1 MINEQL
7 PEGQRTGLEEQL
19 RSLSPII
26 SAAMEKK
33 AVINLNIYAGDIGQK
48 IDQAEHVM
56 MGLDEKLQMY
66 FKKLLGIEKD
76 NKTLP
81 PEPPKIPDPPK
92 IKEKKATKEMM
103 SRAAKLTLDGGYWK
117 SQRSWTVIYEIYCIW
132 GYRGSINDFLVEANN
147 WPDGVA
153 GRMTCNRDAVE
164 KLRNKYNFSKEVKE
178 WRSKGIPEPY
188 CILGEH
194 LETELQRM
202 AESEGA

>member
-1 MINEQL
+1 MEKDVL
-7 PEGQRTGLEEQL
+7 PEGQRAGLEEQL

-56 MGLDEKLQMY
+56 MGLDEKLQA
-66 FKKLLGIEKD
+66 FIKKLLGVGKD
-76 NKTLP
+76 NKTTP
-81 PEPPKIPDPPK
+81 PDPPN

-103 SRAAKLTLDGGYWK
+103 SRAALITLEGGYWK
-117 SQRSWTVIYEIYCIW
+117 SQRSWSVIYEVYCIW
-132 GYRGSINDFLVEANN
+132 GYKGSVNDFLVEANK

-153 GRMTCNRDAVE
+153 DKMTCNRDAVE
-164 KLRNKYNFSKEVKE
+164 KLRNKYIFSKDIND
-178 WRSKGIPEPY
+178 WRANGIPEPY

-194 LETELQRM
+194 LETELQRIVD
-202 AESEGA
+202 SEGA

>member
-1 MINEQL
+1 MKSTEEM
-7 PEGQRTGLEEQL
+7 PDGQRAGLEEQL

-56 MGLDEKLQMY
+56 WGLDEKLQAL
-66 FKKLLGIEKD
+66 FKKLLGIGKEMKASS
-76 NKTLP
+76 T
-81 PEPPKIPDPPK
+81 DPPK

-103 SRAAKLTLDGGYWK
+103 SRAALLTLEGGYWK
-117 SQRSWTVIYEIYCIW
+117 SQRSWSVIYEVYCIW
-132 GYRGSINDFLVEANN
+132 GYKGSINDFLTEVNG

-153 GRMTCNRDAVE
+153 QRMTCNRDAVE
-164 KLRNKYNFSKEVKE
+164 KLRNKYIFSKDISE
-178 WRSKGIPEPY
+178 WRANGIPEPY
-188 CILGEH
+188 CILAEH

-202 AESEGA
+202 MDSEGP

>member
-1 MINEQL
+1 MDQDVL
-7 PEGQRTGLEEQL
+7 PEGQIAGLEEQL

-56 MGLDEKLQMY
+56 MGLDEKLQTF
-66 FKKLLGIEKD
+66 FKKYLGVVKD
-76 NKTLP
+76 NKTIP
-81 PEPPKIPDPPK
+81 PNPPN

-103 SRAAKLTLDGGYWK
+103 SRAALLTLEGGYWK
-117 SQRSWTVIYEIYCIW
+117 SQRSWSVIYEVYCIW
-132 GYRGSINDFLVEANN
+132 GYKGSVNDFLMEAND

-153 GRMTCNRDAVE
+153 DRMTCNRDAVE
-164 KLRNKYNFSKEVKE
+164 KLRNKYNFSKDVKE
-178 WRSKGIPEPY
+178 WRAKGIPEPY

>member
-56 MGLDEKLQMY
+56 MGLDEKLQTF
-66 FKKLLGIEKD
+66 FKKYLGVVKD
-76 NKTLP
+76 NKTIP
-81 PEPPKIPDPPK
+81 PNPPN

-103 SRAAKLTLDGGYWK
+103 SRAALLTLEGGYWK
-117 SQRSWTVIYEIYCIW
+117 SQRSWSVIYEVYCIW
-132 GYRGSINDFLVEANN
+132 GYKGSVNDFLMEAND

-153 GRMTCNRDAVE
+153 DRMTCNRDAVE
-164 KLRNKYNFSKEVKE
+164 KLRNKYVFSKNVNE
-178 WRSKGIPEPY
+178 WRANGIPEPY

-194 LETELQRM
+194 LETELQKM

>member
-56 MGLDEKLQMY
+56 MGLDEKLQTF
-66 FKKLLGIEKD
+66 FKKYLGVVKD
-76 NKTLP
+76 NKSIP
-81 PEPPKIPDPPK
+81 PNPPN

-103 SRAAKLTLDGGYWK
+103 SRAALLTLEGGYWK
-117 SQRSWTVIYEIYCIW
+117 SQRSWSVIYEVYYIW
-132 GYRGSINDFLVEANN
+132 GYKGSVNDFLMEAND

-153 GRMTCNRDAVE
+153 DRMTCNRDAVE
-164 KLRNKYNFSKEVKE
+164 KLRNKYVFSKNVNE
-178 WRSKGIPEPY
+178 WRANGIPEPY

-194 LETELQRM
+194 LETELQKM